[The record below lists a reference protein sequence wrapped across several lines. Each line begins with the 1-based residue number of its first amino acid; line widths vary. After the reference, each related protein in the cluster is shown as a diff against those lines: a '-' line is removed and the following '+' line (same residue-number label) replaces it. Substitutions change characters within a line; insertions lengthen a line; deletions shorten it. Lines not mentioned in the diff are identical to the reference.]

1 MLIKTGMAAWTAV
14 THRRKGREIDAEVWR
29 RERGRAVGR
38 EQSPYLPEA
47 SIPLSCEGTGCSV
60 DRQLTSTMHL
70 LTLLGS
76 HPATFRVSAWLH

>member
-14 THRRKGREIDAEVWR
+14 THRREGREIDAEVWR

-47 SIPLSCEGTGCSV
+47 SIPLSCGGTECSV
-60 DRQLTSTMHL
+60 DRQQARCTYSPSWGAILQHL
-70 LTLLGS
+70 E
-76 HPATFRVSAWLH
+76 